1 MLAIFSYKW
10 HHPSRYG
17 DSNYMCNYTYY
28 IYLYISKSIYFADY
42 MQNGALIH
50 TYSKRLAIS
59 FNLK

>member
-17 DSNYMCNYTYY
+17 DSNYMCNHTYY

-42 MQNGALIH
+42 MQNGALID
-50 TYSKRLAIS
+50 TYSKR
-59 FNLK
+59 

>member
-17 DSNYMCNYTYY
+17 DSNYY

-42 MQNGALIH
+42 MQNGALID